1 MSRLFSYGSALVEFL
16 FSRLGERV
24 NCGSGVVQLGWP
36 DIWFSVGSGVCAGV
50 QYVVQLWLH
59 CGSDCSGLMW
69 CGFGAV
75 VVQISVA

>member
-1 MSRLFSYGSALVEFL
+1 MVQLWLNFGLAWWEVRGS
-16 FSRLGERV
+16 
-24 NCGSGVVQLGWP
+24 CGSGVVQLGWP

-69 CGFGAV
+69 SGFGAV
-75 VVQISVA
+75 VVQMSVA

>member
-1 MSRLFSYGSALVEFL
+1 MLFSDGSALVEL
-16 FSRLGERV
+16 WFSMVGERV
-24 NCGSGVVQLGWP
+24 NCGSGVAQLGWP